1 MISLGYNILKCY
13 LIDVSI
19 VVGIDVGSPIDVVVV
34 TNLFAKKYPAN
45 SSKTQMLPLE
55 GIRPYVDSDNN
66 IIADNNTCFSKCHTK
81 LKLLRVCKIPSSFG
95 I

>member
-34 TNLFAKKYPAN
+34 TNLFAKKSGQPA
-45 SSKTQMLPLE
+45 
-55 GIRPYVDSDNN
+55 
-66 IIADNNTCFSKCHTK
+66 
-81 LKLLRVCKIPSSFG
+81 
-95 I
+95 

>member
-34 TNLFAKKYPAN
+34 TNLFAKKLQQ
-45 SSKTQMLPLE
+45 TQMLPSIEDE

-66 IIADNNTCFSKCHTK
+66 IIADNNTCFSKCHTHRK
-81 LKLLRVCKIPSSFG
+81 LTKMGPHF
-95 I
+95 

>member
-34 TNLFAKKYPAN
+34 TNLFAKKPAN
-45 SSKTQMLPLE
+45 SSETQMLPLE
-55 GIRPYVDSDNN
+55 GIRPNVDSDNN
-66 IIADNNTCFSKCHTK
+66 IIADNNTCFSKCHTQN
-81 LKLLRVCKIPSSFG
+81 F
-95 I
+95 